1 MINEKIGN
9 LLTAEEVNVIA
20 HQTNYAGIMSGG
32 IAKSIKNDLLG
43 AKGFFEYTNTCDTQ
57 KRNLL
62 GTVLYQTA
70 VNGKIVADMFAQR
83 SHGRV
88 KTDYDALQKCLEEV
102 EEFCMERNY
111 SLGIPGR
118 LGCGLAGGDWKYV
131 YENIIVPIFKDSSV
145 MLYIYYFDIET
156 YQKCQDEL
164 GNVCLYYTDSDP
176 CCQMNLDDE
185 TDVDVNSEDDVED
198 NTEDDTE
205 GESED
210 NAGDGTEDD
219 QNDDTADDTE
229 GDTEDESEDNAGDD
243 PKNGAEDDS
252 EDNTEDDPEDEVE
265 ALSESESDP
274 AL

>member
-20 HQTNYAGIMSGG
+20 HQTNYAGVMAAG

-43 AKGFFEYTNTCDTQ
+43 AKGFFEYSNTCDTQ

-83 SHGRV
+83 NHGRV
-88 KTDYDALQKCLEEV
+88 RTDYDALQKCLEDV
-102 EEFCMERNY
+102 ETYCSEKGL

-131 YENIIVPIFKDSSV
+131 YENIILPIFENSSV
-145 MLYIYYFDIET
+145 MLYIYYFDDET
-156 YQKCQDEL
+156 YQRCQEELVDDPDDE
-164 GNVCLYYTDSDP
+164 YDDEY
-176 CCQMNLDDE
+176 DDE
-185 TDVDVNSEDDVED
+185 TDV
-198 NTEDDTE
+198 
-205 GESED
+205 ED
-210 NAGDGTEDD
+210 NAEDYP
-219 QNDDTADDTE
+219 DDD
-229 GDTEDESEDNAGDD
+229 
-243 PKNGAEDDS
+243 AEDDS
-252 EDNTEDDPEDEVE
+252 EGDTDDDPEDESE
-265 ALSESESDP
+265 AFSESESDP

>member
-9 LLTAEEVNVIA
+9 LLTAEEVDVIA
-20 HQTNYAGIMSGG
+20 HQTNYAGVMAGG

-83 SHGRV
+83 NHGRV
-88 KTDYDALQKCLEEV
+88 RTDYDALQKCLEDV
-102 EEFCMERNY
+102 ETYCSEKGL

-131 YENIIVPIFKDSSV
+131 YENIILPIFENSSV
-145 MLYIYYFDIET
+145 MLYIYYFDDET
-156 YQKCQDEL
+156 YQRCQEELVDDPDDE
-164 GNVCLYYTDSDP
+164 YDDEY
-176 CCQMNLDDE
+176 DDE
-185 TDVDVNSEDDVED
+185 TDV
-198 NTEDDTE
+198 
-205 GESED
+205 ED
-210 NAGDGTEDD
+210 NAEDYP
-219 QNDDTADDTE
+219 DDD
-229 GDTEDESEDNAGDD
+229 
-243 PKNGAEDDS
+243 AEDDS
-252 EDNTEDDPEDEVE
+252 EGDTDDDPEDESE
-265 ALSESESDP
+265 AFSESESDP

>member
-20 HQTNYAGIMSGG
+20 HQTNYAGVMAAG

-43 AKGFFEYTNTCDTQ
+43 PKGFFEYSNTCDAQ

-62 GTVLYQTA
+62 GTVLYQFA

-83 SHGRV
+83 NHGRV

-102 EEFCMERNY
+102 EEFCMERNF

-131 YENIIVPIFKDSSV
+131 YENIIVPIFEDSSV
-145 MLYIYYFDIET
+145 MLYIYYFDDET
-156 YQKCQDEL
+156 YQKCQEELADDLDEE
-164 GNVCLYYTDSDP
+164 Y
-176 CCQMNLDDE
+176 DDE
-185 TDVDVNSEDDVED
+185 TDADVNSEDDTEGNPED
-198 NTEDDTE
+198 N
-205 GESED
+205 
-210 NAGDGTEDD
+210 
-219 QNDDTADDTE
+219 
-229 GDTEDESEDNAGDD
+229 TEDESEDNAGAD
-243 PKNGAEDDS
+243 
-252 EDNTEDDPEDEVE
+252 TEDDAEG
-265 ALSESESDP
+265 ESESDS